1 MTTKANKYAVKHNL
15 HSRKTAE
22 LWAITGDPRKRKLDA
37 EIHKYIAASWAWEG
51 RAKRGNNPADKARY
65 ATINSRLA
73 ELFEQKRNLS

>member
-1 MTTKANKYAVKHNL
+1 MTTKEKANKYAVKHNL

-22 LWAITGDPRKRKLDA
+22 LWAITGKRKLDA

-51 RAKRGNNPADKARY
+51 RAKRGNNRAAKARY

-73 ELFEQKRNLS
+73 KLFEQRRNLS

>member
-15 HSRKTAE
+15 RSRKTAE
-22 LWAITGDPRKRKLDA
+22 LWAIKKHKLDA